1 MPCSCRRSVRPI
13 RIRLLPND
21 LGMDLVVALA
31 LIGWLWWDGLNKREL
46 AIRAARLVSQKA
58 GVQLLDETVSL
69 GRLWFRRDDNQRV
82 RVQRQ
87 YVFEYSDTG
96 NNRLPGYVYLL
107 GDRVVD
113 ANLVIPSVEGSEE

>member
-1 MPCSCRRSVRPI
+1 MTWEWA
-13 RIRLLPND
+13 
-21 LGMDLVVALA
+21 LVGTMM

-46 AIRAARLVSQKA
+46 AIRAARMVSQRA

-69 GRLWFRRDDNQRV
+69 GRIWLSRDDNQRV
-82 RVQRQ
+82 RIQRQ

-113 ANLVIPSVEGSEE
+113 ANLVIPSVEECEE